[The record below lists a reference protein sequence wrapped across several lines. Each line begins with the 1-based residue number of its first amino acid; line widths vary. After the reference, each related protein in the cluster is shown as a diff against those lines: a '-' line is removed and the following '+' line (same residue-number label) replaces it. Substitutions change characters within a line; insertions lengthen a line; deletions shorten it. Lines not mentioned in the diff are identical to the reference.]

1 METTKKS
8 LLKSYF
14 SALRY
19 LLIILM
25 FKLRA
30 KIRKR
35 KKKKIVRGKRNDR
48 IFVNYLN
55 VQIARE
61 NSKEIEKKLYGG
73 DEMIE
78 Y

>member
-30 KIRKR
+30 RIRK
-35 KKKKIVRGKRNDR
+35 K
-48 IFVNYLN
+48 
-55 VQIARE
+55 
-61 NSKEIEKKLYGG
+61 IEKKLYAG

-78 Y
+78 YSLIILMFKLCARTGREEREDRGGVENDNR